1 MCSNWR
7 ICVGCSGTYCS
18 GSRLSV
24 ITVDLNGRDVFNNL
38 FSDLEKYLPAM
49 VGLADLWRSELHVVG
64 YASDI
69 GALVMRVEGQERAC
83 VTMNDFPYAQEEGR

>member
-1 MCSNWR
+1 
-7 ICVGCSGTYCS
+7 
-18 GSRLSV
+18 
-24 ITVDLNGRDVFNNL
+24 
-38 FSDLEKYLPAM
+38 M

-83 VTMNDFPYAQEEGR
+83 VTMNVFPHAQEEGR